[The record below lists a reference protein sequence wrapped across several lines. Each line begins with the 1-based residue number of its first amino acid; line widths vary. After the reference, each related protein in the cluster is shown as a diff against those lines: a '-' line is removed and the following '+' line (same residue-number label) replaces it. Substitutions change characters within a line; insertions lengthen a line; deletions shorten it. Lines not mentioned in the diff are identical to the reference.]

1 MPAPREFNRRILLV
15 EDERPIVDL
24 LTLHLTA
31 EGYEVSAAVDGEA
44 GLLAFENGTYGLVIL
59 DWMLP
64 SMSGLEV
71 LRAIRQHDSRVPVM
85 MLTGRADE
93 ADRVAGLELG
103 CDDYMVK
110 PFSIKEL
117 AVRIKVIHRRIERAE
132 ELARISAG
140 DRILDLGPLKIDH
153 GRREVRVNGE
163 PVPLTTREY
172 DLLYTLACRPGHAFS
187 REDLLAGVWGRE
199 NGENGH
205 TVNSHVNRLRGKIED
220 NPSRPRLILTVWG
233 LGYRFTDVH
242 S

>member
-15 EDERPIVDL
+15 EDERQIVDL
-24 LTLHLTA
+24 LVLHLTA
-31 EGYEVSAAVDGEA
+31 EGYEVDAAVDGQA
-44 GLLAFENGTYGLVIL
+44 GLKAFETGDYGLIIL

-64 SMSGLEV
+64 SLTGLEL
-71 LRAIRQHDSRVPVM
+71 LRAIREKDARVPVM

-103 CDDYMVK
+103 CDDYVVK

-117 AVRIKVIHRRIERAE
+117 AVRIKVIRRRIERAE
-132 ELARISAG
+132 ELGRITAG

-172 DLLYTLACRPGHAFS
+172 DLLYTMACRPGRTFS
-187 REDLLAGVWGRE
+187 REELLETVWGKA

-233 LGYRFTDVH
+233 LGYRFTDAH